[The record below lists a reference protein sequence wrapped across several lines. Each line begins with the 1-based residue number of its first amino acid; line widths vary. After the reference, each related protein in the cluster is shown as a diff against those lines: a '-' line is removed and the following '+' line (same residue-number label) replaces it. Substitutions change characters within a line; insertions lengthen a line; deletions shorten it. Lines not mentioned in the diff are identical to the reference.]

1 MKFGISFTA
10 TFLNQAGALIHIYTD
25 GSIHLNHGG
34 TEMGQGLN
42 TKVAQVVA
50 EVFQV
55 DVERIQITATNT
67 DKVPNTSPT
76 AASSGT
82 DLNGK
87 AAQNAAET
95 IKRRLVEFAA
105 RHWKVSEEDVEFR
118 NNQVRIRELILPF
131 EELIQQAYFG
141 QVSLSSTGF
150 YRTPKIF
157 YDREQARGRPFYYFA
172 YGAACSEVVVDTL
185 TGEYRMLRT
194 DILHDVGDS
203 LNPAIDIGQVEGGFV
218 QGMGWLTMEELVW
231 NAKGKLMTSG
241 PASYKIPAVADMP
254 LDLRVK
260 LLENRKNPEQTVF
273 HSKAVGE
280 PPFMLGISVWCAIK
294 DAVASL
300 ADYRAQPAIDA
311 PATPERVLWGV
322 EQIAAE
328 GRPGASG
335 GRRGRTGLN
344 RRDREDDEMNWISA
358 LAELQRSGEPCV
370 LVTIIEERGST
381 PRNAGSKMV
390 VSAERLYDTI
400 GGGHL
405 EYRAQA
411 IAREMLAA
419 RTQDT
424 RLERFSLGASLGQ
437 CCGGATVL
445 LFEPMGQPQAHI
457 AVFGAGHVGRA
468 LVPLLASLPC
478 RVRWIDSRE
487 HEFPRPCRRRGESG
501 ERRSARRGRADAA
514 RQPLH
519 RHDPQPPAGPGA
531 YRGDPGAQRLRLFGL
546 IGSKT
551 KRVKF
556 EHRLRERGVDAERL
570 QRMRCPMGL
579 EQVKGKL
586 PAEIAISIAGE
597 VIATYNAAFGLER
610 KQGPSS
616 VTRLTPESRRAH
628 ES

>member
-1 MKFGISFTA
+1 M
-10 TFLNQAGALIHIYTD
+10 
-25 GSIHLNHGG
+25 
-34 TEMGQGLN
+34 
-42 TKVAQVVA
+42 
-50 EVFQV
+50 
-55 DVERIQITATNT
+55 
-67 DKVPNTSPT
+67 
-76 AASSGT
+76 
-82 DLNGK
+82 
-87 AAQNAAET
+87 
-95 IKRRLVEFAA
+95 EFAA

-131 EELIQQAYFG
+131 EELVQQAYFG

-172 YGAACSEVVVDTL
+172 YGAACSEVIVDTL

-311 PATPERVLWGV
+311 PATPERVLWGAGLGAQRA
-322 EQIAAE
+322 EFAE

-487 HEFPRPCRRRGESG
+487 HEFPALLPDGVEKVVNDEVLDEV
-501 ERRSARRGRADAA
+501 ERMPPGSHFIVMTHNHPLDLELTAAILARNDF
-514 RQPLH
+514 
-519 RHDPQPPAGPGA
+519 A
-531 YRGDPGAQRLRLFGL
+531 YFGL